1 MESKKETEPIFRH
14 HIPVQMH
21 FADIDILGHVNNG
34 AYLQYMDLAKVRYF
48 SETLGDTLDWH
59 KETLVVAN
67 INCTFMAPTF
77 WGEEIEVAT
86 TVESISVHS
95 LVLLQRVV
103 DTRTGATK
111 CECRSVMVG
120 FDPRN
125 STALEIPDSWRRL
138 FSTFEQRPFQ
148 THAAQ

>member
-1 MESKKETEPIFRH
+1 MEEKKETEPIFRH
-14 HIPVQMH
+14 HVPVQMR

-48 SETLGDTLDWH
+48 SEILGDTLDWH

-67 INCTFMAPTF
+67 INCTFIDPTF

-86 TVESISVHS
+86 TIESISLHS
-95 LVLLQRVV
+95 LVLLQRVA
-103 DTRTGATK
+103 DTRANTTK

-138 FSTFEQRPFQ
+138 FSRFEQRPFQ
-148 THAAQ
+148 TPAAH